1 MLRRRGFT
9 LIELL
14 VVIAIIAIL
23 AAILFPVFAK
33 AREKARQTSC
43 LSNLKQVGLAVEMY
57 KQDYDTGYPYGLICG
72 GCPAGA
78 FYWFTV
84 LAPYMGNQQLKFC
97 PSAVGRG
104 TPNAWTGTSYSYN
117 YMFGY
122 SPKYAGPTY
131 QCYGEFPEA
140 KVKNPSGKI
149 LITERSI
156 MSAVYFYYWKYT
168 CDSCN
173 TGIGCWQ
180 PSSLATAVNA
190 RTDAKEIWAKV
201 GLHNG
206 GVNNVFADG
215 HAKWLNISNICMSDS
230 TKVKALMDPWY

>member
-43 LSNLKQVGLAVEMY
+43 LSNLKQVGTAVEMY
-57 KQDYDTGYPYGLICG
+57 KQDYDQGYPYGFDCG
-72 GCPAGA
+72 GGVCVR
-78 FYWFTV
+78 YWFDV
-84 LAPYMGNQQLKFC
+84 LAPYMGNKQLLRC
-97 PSAVGRG
+97 PSA
-104 TPNAWTGTSYSYN
+104 PASWTNCTYSYN

-122 SPKYAGPTY
+122 MPGYAPGT
-131 QCYGEFPEA
+131 QCFGAFSEA
-140 KVKNPSGKI
+140 KVKSPANKI

-156 MSAVYFYYWKYT
+156 MSATYFYYWKYT

-180 PSSLATAVNA
+180 PSSLAAVFA
-190 RTDAKEIWAKV
+190 TQPDLWPKATM
-201 GLHNG
+201 HNG

-215 HAKWLNISNICMSDS
+215 HAKWLNIHNICMTDQA
-230 TKVKALMDPWY
+230 KVKALMDPWTEVQ